1 MSTAFGNLRP
11 DAALWAAQLALSQL
25 ARRVATSGSV
35 ALQDCPALLADVDQH
50 AAAVRDALT
59 EISGRISAVGLAAYA
74 DGVCDSAAR
83 HGWQLPAEDE
93 VLDWSAPAWPLV
105 RLLSVCVLAEAATV
119 LF

>member
-1 MSTAFGNLRP
+1 MSTAYGNLRP

-25 ARRVATSGSV
+25 ARRIATTGFP
-35 ALQDCPALLADVDQH
+35 AMRTCPGLLADVDQH

-59 EISGRISAVGLAAYA
+59 EVSGRISAIGLAAYA

-83 HGWQLPAEDE
+83 HGWRVPDDGSD
-93 VLDWSAPAWPLV
+93 LDWSAPAWPLV
-105 RLLSVCVLAEAATV
+105 RLLSVCVLADAGSV

>member
-1 MSTAFGNLRP
+1 MSATFGNLRP

-25 ARRVATSGSV
+25 ARRISGTGFA
-35 ALQDCPALLADVDQH
+35 ALRENPALLAEVDQH

-83 HGWQLPAEDE
+83 HGWQLPGEHAA
-93 VLDWSAPAWPLV
+93 LDWAAPEWPLV